1 MSICDVRDGVSMA
14 TNCMRQQME
23 TFKAVEKEM
32 KTKAFSKEGLS
43 AAAKLD
49 PREKEKVEM
58 CNFLGD
64 MVDEL
69 SRQIESAEAEQDTVQ
84 ATMKKRSL
92 SASLSDING
101 T

>member
-1 MSICDVRDGVSMA
+1 
-14 TNCMRQQME
+14 ME

-49 PREKEKVEM
+49 PKEKEKVEM

-69 SRQIESAEAEQDTVQ
+69 SRQIESAEARAKYIASVLLK
-84 ATMKKRSL
+84 AIKRRGFQSY
-92 SASLSDING
+92 
-101 T
+101 TRCHQF